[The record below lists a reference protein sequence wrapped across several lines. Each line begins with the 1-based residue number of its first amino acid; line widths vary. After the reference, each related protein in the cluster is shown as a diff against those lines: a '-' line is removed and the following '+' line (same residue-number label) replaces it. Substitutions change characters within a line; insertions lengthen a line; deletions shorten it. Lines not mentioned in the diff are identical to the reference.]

1 LIFCLFATFIVACG
15 TTHIMSVWT
24 IWKPAYWLDG
34 VIKALTA
41 TVSLVTSVVL
51 WPLIPK
57 AVALPSP
64 AQLEAAN
71 QDLQFQIQQR
81 NRDIVER
88 KSLEEQLKKTN
99 EELLEQNH
107 RVQEANRLKS
117 EFLANMSHELR
128 TPLNGV
134 IGFAELMHD
143 GKVGPVSPNHREY
156 LGDILGSAKHLLQLI
171 NDVLDLSKIEAGKLE
186 FNPEPVNPELVVAE
200 VRDTLRALAANKGIK
215 VETEVDPVL
224 AGIVADVRSLSRS
237 STTIYP
243 TRSSSRPRT
252 VV

>member
-1 LIFCLFATFIVACG
+1 
-15 TTHIMSVWT
+15 MSVWT

-99 EELLEQNH
+99 EELEEQNR

-128 TPLNGV
+128 TPLNGI

-143 GKVGPVSPNHREY
+143 GKLGPVTTEQREY
-156 LGDILGSAKHLLQLI
+156 MGDVLSSARHLLQLI
-171 NDVLDLSKIEAGKLE
+171 NGVLDLSKVEAGKIE
-186 FNPEPVNPELVVAE
+186 FWPEQVNVLRLASD
-200 VRDTLRALAANKGIK
+200 VRDTPRPLAAEKQIVITLD
-215 VETEVDPVL
+215 VEPSTRDV
-224 AGIVADVRSLSRS
+224 IADAARL
-237 STTIYP
+237 
-243 TRSSSRPRT
+243 
-252 VV
+252 